1 MFRLL
6 VKLFM
11 VIGCIFAHLKLKSN
25 LVAPTSIDYNAPAV
39 TSANHAVDISTL
51 TLQVSDK

>member
-11 VIGCIFAHLKLKSN
+11 VIGCIFANLKLKSN

-51 TLQVSDK
+51 CIVVS